1 MVWCIEKHTNFFL
14 NFIFEKE
21 ALSLLQKKTA
31 KQQVSQ
37 LSHMKRLYQ
46 KLLIG
51 PPPFLLELE
60 CKIFRAETNLHKK
73 FMGPI

>member
-37 LSHMKRLYQ
+37 LSHIKKRLKKLYQ
-46 KLLIG
+46 NLLIE
-51 PPPFLLELE
+51 PPILLELE
-60 CKIFRAETNLHKK
+60 
-73 FMGPI
+73 